1 MESGDDRI
9 SEERCPEPKWHE
21 VKKAQNCFLYE
32 ITLYDSKQILVQ
44 ICNYP
49 YSYLSNKRVGYN
61 KRVGWK
67 IHPTGSTNG

>member
-9 SEERCPEPKWHE
+9 SEERWPEPKWHE
-21 VKKAQNCFLYE
+21 VKKAQNCFLYD

-49 YSYLSNKRVGYN
+49 
-61 KRVGWK
+61 
-67 IHPTGSTNG
+67 